1 MGPPSPTRRSRGV
14 APGALNDRL
23 PLPVVQP
30 LENLRRAQLVAAVDE
45 IHLVGIAR
53 EKIRFL
59 GGRITA
65 TDYGDR
71 VVPEEGAIADR
82 AIRYALARVFDLTRN
97 AELHG
102 RAAGRDDCGR

>member
-1 MGPPSPTRRSRGV
+1 MDFVNHGIP
-14 APGALNDRL
+14 DRL
-23 PLPVVQP
+23 DLRILEDAT
-30 LENLRRAQLVAAVDE
+30 LENLRRTQLIAAVDE

-82 AIRYALARVFDLTRN
+82 AIRYALARVFELTRN

-102 RAAGRDDCGR
+102 GAAGRDDGGR